1 MSAEA
6 APDRDAAMPVE
17 AVAAA
22 GAGRVVLVTGGS
34 RGIGAACAAWFA
46 SHGDKVAATTR
57 HDPHELKPPDGVH
70 EDRFMG
76 LQCDVTDPVQVEDA
90 FRAVE
95 ERWGPVEVLVANA
108 GITRDTLVVRM
119 GDDAWHEVLETNL
132 TGAFRVARRAVAK
145 MLRLH
150 HGRIIFISSVGAFV
164 GLPGQANYAASKAGL
179 VGMARA
185 LAREVASRQITVN
198 VVAPGVVE
206 TEMTGALG
214 EQRVGDL
221 VAMVP
226 LGRAG
231 SPEDVA
237 AAVGFLASDAAA
249 YVSGAV
255 LPVDG
260 GLGMG
265 L

>member
-1 MSAEA
+1 VSEA
-6 APDRDAAMPVE
+6 
-17 AVAAA
+17 
-22 GAGRVVLVTGGS
+22 GGGRVVLVTGGS
-34 RGIGAACAAWFA
+34 RGIGAACASWFA
-46 SHGDKVAATTR
+46 THGDRVAATTR
-57 HDPHELKPPDGVH
+57 GDAQELKPPDGVP
-70 EDRFMG
+70 EEQFMG
-76 LQCDVTDPVQVEDA
+76 LRCDVTDPTQVEDA
-90 FRAVE
+90 FCAVE
-95 ERWGPVEVLVANA
+95 ERWGAVEVLVANA

-119 GDDAWHEVLETNL
+119 GEDAWHDVIETNL
-132 TGAFRVARRAVAK
+132 TGAFRVAKRAVTK

-150 HGRIIFISSVGAFV
+150 RGRVVFVSSVGAFV

-198 VVAPGVVE
+198 VVAPGVIE
-206 TEMTGALG
+206 TDMTGALG
-214 EQRVGDL
+214 ETRVGEM

-226 LGRAG
+226 LGRVG
-231 SPEDVA
+231 SADDVA

-249 YVSGAV
+249 YISGAV
-255 LPVDG
+255 LAVDG